1 MPKHESE
8 EIRRQQILDAAALCV
23 SKFGYHQTSVDTIAK
38 EAKLSKG
45 AIYWYYTSKEEI
57 LIALSEWRSSVNLKY
72 VHEMARTVSTL
83 KEFLDMLVAATSEY
97 FVQATFE
104 HRAVHELNAMAM
116 ENQKLNDI
124 ISKNGALMRE
134 EIVAVIKKAIKSG
147 EISKKVKPQELAL
160 EISCLVDGYS
170 VHAPRT
176 EKKLLVGSFKYT
188 FANLYASL
196 KP

>member
-45 AIYWYYTSKEEI
+45 AIYWYYKSKEEI
-57 LIALSEWRSSVNLKY
+57 LIALSEWRWSVNLKY
-72 VHEMARTVSTL
+72 VHEMARSVSTL
-83 KEFLDMLVAATSEY
+83 KEFLDMLVEATSEY
-97 FVQATFE
+97 FMQATFE

-116 ENQKLNDI
+116 ENEKLNNI
-124 ISKNGALMRE
+124 ISKNAELMRD
-134 EIVAVIKKAIKSG
+134 EIVGVVKRAIKSG
-147 EISKKVKPQELAL
+147 EISKKVKPQELAI
-160 EISCLVDGYS
+160 EIGCLVDGYS

-176 EKKLLVGSFKYT
+176 DKKLLVSSFKYS
-188 FANLYASL
+188 FSNLYASL
-196 KP
+196 K